1 MYNVRL
7 FWLMQ
12 CHTIVDSHYDKKN
25 ILRITDELKNLF
37 FFVRFY
43 TAFHAIEYVL
53 LKNI

>member
-1 MYNVRL
+1 MPYNE
-7 FWLMQ
+7 
-12 CHTIVDSHYDKKN
+12 IVERYYDKKN